1 MGCASSSTASP
12 KAGKGAT
19 GDEKKSSTVGQTKI
33 KSNAKEGT
41 VGTGFMVL
49 ESTGRISDSYKIEQK
64 KIGEGSYGSV
74 SICQHK
80 FTNQKRAVKSL
91 GKAQMKD
98 AEKFKEEIRIMKLLD
113 HPNIVKLYETYEDK
127 KMVYLVMEL
136 CTGGELFDRIIE
148 VGHFTE
154 VQAAIVM
161 QQMLRAVYYMHE
173 NSFCHRDLKPEN
185 FLFSTKEPIE
195 QATLKIIDFGLAFE
209 FQPGKDMKTKA
220 GTPFYV
226 APQVLQGKYDQ
237 SADLWSIGV
246 ILFVLLCGY
255 PPFWGESDKE
265 VLSKVKAGAFTFNP
279 ADWKNVSH
287 DAQNLIRNLLKMSQK
302 ERYTAEQALQDEWV
316 KMKAPR
322 ATKVALSDGLVNNL
336 KGFRSQNKLKK
347 AALHVIAANMNESQI
362 KDLREQFV
370 AMDVNGDGLLT
381 VKELRDGMS
390 KAGLTEIPPDLAQII
405 KEVDSNGSG
414 TIDYTEFLA
423 ATLDRQKYQQEDV
436 CWAAFRVFDRDG
448 NGKISKDELTKVL
461 ADGAVAAVAQR
472 DIAELLKDVDANGDG
487 EIDFQEFME
496 MMKGDGPGGNKST
509 RSGNDVAESNKES

>member
-1 MGCASSSTASP
+1 M
-12 KAGKGAT
+12 
-19 GDEKKSSTVGQTKI
+19 
-33 KSNAKEGT
+33 
-41 VGTGFMVL
+41 GTGFSVL
-49 ESTGRISDSYKIEQK
+49 EGSGRISDNYNIDSK

-74 SICQHK
+74 SICTNK
-80 FTNQKRAVKSL
+80 TTNQKRAVKTLS
-91 GKAQMKD
+91 KSQMKTV
-98 AEKFKEEIRIMKLLD
+98 EKFKEEIRIMKVLD

-127 KMVYLVMEL
+127 VKVYLVMEL
-136 CTGGELFDRIIE
+136 CNGGELFDRIIE
-148 VGHFTE
+148 CGHFTE

-185 FLFSTKEPIE
+185 FLFSTKDAIE
-195 QATLKIIDFGLAFE
+195 KATLKIIDFGLAFE
-209 FQPGKDMKTKA
+209 FQTGKDMKTKA

-265 VLSKVKAGAFTFNP
+265 VLNKVKAGALNFNP

-287 DAQNLIRNLLKMSQK
+287 DAQNLVRNLLKMSQK
-302 ERYTAEQALQDEWV
+302 ERFTAEQALQDEWV
-316 KMKAPR
+316 RDKAPR
-322 ATKVALSDGLVNNL
+322 ATNVALSAGLVDNL

-347 AALHVIAANMNESQI
+347 AALHVIAANMNEHQI

-370 AMDVNGDGLLT
+370 AMDINGDGLLT
-381 VKELRDGMS
+381 VKELQDGMA
-390 KAGLTEIPPDLAQII
+390 KAGMTEIPADLAQII

-414 TIDYTEFLA
+414 SIDYTEFLA

-487 EIDFQEFME
+487 EIDFQEFMI
-496 MMKGDGPGGNKST
+496 MMKGDGTGDTNKD
-509 RSGNDVAESNKES
+509 NNKESNQVS